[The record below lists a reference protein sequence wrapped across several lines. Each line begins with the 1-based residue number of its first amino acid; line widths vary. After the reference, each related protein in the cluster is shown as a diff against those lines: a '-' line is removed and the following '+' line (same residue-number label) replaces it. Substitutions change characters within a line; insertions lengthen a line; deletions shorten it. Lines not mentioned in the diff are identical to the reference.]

1 MEARDQ
7 GRARPKRALP
17 RGLVKRTPF
26 RATGALPDQRIPG
39 TGTIAFPS
47 RGRKKVLP
55 TAMADAEARLVLRMG
70 VVRSCSTTIL
80 PYRCNMLGSVS
91 NKGAGGSSRI
101 LVADDHVIIRRGMRD
116 LLHDHMRPCEVDE
129 AGSCT
134 ELLSTLARKT
144 FHLLMLDLQLGDGSA
159 LDLIEGIHQ
168 DHPDMRVLI
177 YSMGAERI
185 YAQRVLR
192 MGCAG
197 YLSKESGEE
206 EVLRAVRT
214 VLQGREYRSHELE
227 LRLLRPS
234 GSAQGGPIPDPFST
248 LSDREV
254 LVMEELLTG
263 TGVKEI
269 ADKLGLQPTTVATY
283 KARLFDKLG
292 ASNLLD
298 LKRIVETHQ
307 RRGT

>member
-1 MEARDQ
+1 MQ
-7 GRARPKRALP
+7 GRAFGELTR
-17 RGLVKRTPF
+17 V
-26 RATGALPDQRIPG
+26 
-39 TGTIAFPS
+39 
-47 RGRKKVLP
+47 
-55 TAMADAEARLVLRMG
+55 
-70 VVRSCSTTIL
+70 
-80 PYRCNMLGSVS
+80 
-91 NKGAGGSSRI
+91 

-116 LLHDHMRPCEVDE
+116 LLNDHLRPCEVHE
-129 AGSCT
+129 AGSCA
-134 ELLSTLARKT
+134 ELLPALSRHA

-159 LDLIEGIHQ
+159 LDLIDGIHR
-168 DHPDMRVLI
+168 DHPMVRVLV

-206 EVLRAVRT
+206 EVVRAVRT

-227 LRLLRPS
+227 LRLLRPTGAS
-234 GSAQGGPIPDPFST
+234 GGSAPPDPFST

-254 LVMEELLTG
+254 LVMEELLKG
-263 TGVKEI
+263 TGVKDI

-298 LKRIVETHQ
+298 LKRLVEAHQ
-307 RRGT
+307 TRGK

>member
-1 MEARDQ
+1 MRDME
-7 GRARPKRALP
+7 
-17 RGLVKRTPF
+17 
-26 RATGALPDQRIPG
+26 
-39 TGTIAFPS
+39 
-47 RGRKKVLP
+47 
-55 TAMADAEARLVLRMG
+55 VLRS
-70 VVRSCSTTIL
+70 RSTTIL
-80 PYRCNMLGSVS
+80 PYRCPMLGV
-91 NKGAGGSSRI
+91 GMTRMPGE
-101 LVADDHVIIRRGMRD
+101 LVRVLIADDHVIIRRGMRD
-116 LLHDHMRPCEVDE
+116 LLKDHVRPCEVHE
-129 AGSCT
+129 AGSCA
-134 ELLSTLARKT
+134 ELLNQLSRHA
-144 FHLLMLDLQLGDGSA
+144 FDLLMLDLQLGDGSA
-159 LDLIEGIHQ
+159 LDLIEGIQ
-168 DHPDMRVLI
+168 RDHPASRVLV

-197 YLSKESGEE
+197 YLNKESGEE

-214 VLQGREYRSHELE
+214 VLHGREYHSHELE

-234 GSAQGGPIPDPFST
+234 GAPQSGPPPDPFAA

-263 TGVKEI
+263 AGVKEI

-298 LKRIVETHQ
+298 LKRIVEAHQ
-307 RRGT
+307 TRGS

>member
-1 MEARDQ
+1 
-7 GRARPKRALP
+7 
-17 RGLVKRTPF
+17 
-26 RATGALPDQRIPG
+26 
-39 TGTIAFPS
+39 
-47 RGRKKVLP
+47 
-55 TAMADAEARLVLRMG
+55 
-70 VVRSCSTTIL
+70 
-80 PYRCNMLGSVS
+80 MLGGVIV
-91 NKGAGGSSRI
+91 KAAGEPARI

-116 LLHDHMRPCEVDE
+116 LLNDHVRPCEVHE
-129 AGSCT
+129 AGSCA
-134 ELLSTLARKT
+134 ELLAQLPRRT

-159 LDLIEGIHQ
+159 LDLIEGIQ
-168 DHPDMRVLI
+168 RDHPAVRVLV

-234 GSAQGGPIPDPFST
+234 GSAQSGPLPDPFTT

-263 TGVKEI
+263 TGVKDI

-298 LKRIVETHQ
+298 LKRIVEAHQ

>member
-1 MEARDQ
+1 MLGASMQ
-7 GRARPKRALP
+7 GRA
-17 RGLVKRTPF
+17 
-26 RATGALPDQRIPG
+26 
-39 TGTIAFPS
+39 
-47 RGRKKVLP
+47 
-55 TAMADAEARLVLRMG
+55 
-70 VVRSCSTTIL
+70 
-80 PYRCNMLGSVS
+80 
-91 NKGAGGSSRI
+91 AGELTRV
-101 LVADDHVIIRRGMRD
+101 LVADDHVIIRRGMRN
-116 LLHDHMRPCEVDE
+116 LLNDHVRPCEVHE
-129 AGSCT
+129 AGSCA
-134 ELLSTLARKT
+134 ELVAELPKRA

-159 LDLIEGIHQ
+159 LDLLERIQ
-168 DHPDMRVLI
+168 RDHPALRVLV

-234 GSAQGGPIPDPFST
+234 GAAQSTTPPDPFTT

-254 LVMEELLTG
+254 LVMEELLKG
-263 TGVKEI
+263 TGVKDI
-269 ADKLGLQPTTVATY
+269 AEKLGLQPTTVATY

-298 LKRIVETHQ
+298 LKRLVEAHQ
-307 RRGT
+307 RREG

>member
-1 MEARDQ
+1 
-7 GRARPKRALP
+7 
-17 RGLVKRTPF
+17 
-26 RATGALPDQRIPG
+26 
-39 TGTIAFPS
+39 
-47 RGRKKVLP
+47 
-55 TAMADAEARLVLRMG
+55 
-70 VVRSCSTTIL
+70 
-80 PYRCNMLGSVS
+80 MLGGVIA
-91 NKGAGGSSRI
+91 KVAGEPARI

-116 LLHDHMRPCEVDE
+116 LLNDHLRPCEVHE
-129 AGSCT
+129 AGSCAQ
-134 ELLSTLARKT
+134 LLEQLPRRT

-159 LDLIEGIHQ
+159 LDLIEGIHRE
-168 DHPDMRVLI
+168 HPATRVLV

-214 VLQGREYRSHELE
+214 VLHGREYRSHELE

-234 GSAQGGPIPDPFST
+234 GSAQVGPPLDPFTT

-263 TGVKEI
+263 AGVKDI
-269 ADKLGLQPTTVATY
+269 AERLGLQPTTVATY

-298 LKRIVETHQ
+298 LKRIAEAHQ
-307 RRGT
+307 TRRK